1 MLFCKE
7 VSAAGTCVVSS
18 GALSD
23 GVIWSRR
30 LVASRLC
37 QTKTLAP
44 RRPAANTITITV
56 STQLQLYKH
65 TSLPSLKPSTRSRSL
80 QTLSKYIPQLCLFS
94 ANRLNIAPKFNT
106 SRIRVTIHCS
116 EPLSFVAEQVADQW
130 HIIAVNTPDMS
141 AIYAHNL
148 PHYAEIRDM
157 ERIGV
162 MLVPRPNINSRE
174 TAMSHLIYAMVYMVQ
189 AERLLAAYRGFPE

>member
-1 MLFCKE
+1 
-7 VSAAGTCVVSS
+7 
-18 GALSD
+18 
-23 GVIWSRR
+23 
-30 LVASRLC
+30 
-37 QTKTLAP
+37 
-44 RRPAANTITITV
+44 
-56 STQLQLYKH
+56 
-65 TSLPSLKPSTRSRSL
+65 
-80 QTLSKYIPQLCLFS
+80 
-94 ANRLNIAPKFNT
+94 
-106 SRIRVTIHCS
+106 
-116 EPLSFVAEQVADQW
+116 
-130 HIIAVNTPDMS
+130 MS